1 MSESLNHRIR
11 FTKTRQVVDPCRN
24 NDTDAGIDF
33 YVPTDLTI
41 DELMGIPSNK
51 TCRLKSGVNFR
62 EDTWGFV
69 EEIILNP
76 GQRILIPSGI
86 QVLIEPE
93 DSMLQANNKSGIS
106 SKQGLIFTAE
116 VVDSPYVGE
125 VHIGV
130 VNTGVDPV
138 TIIPGKKLVQ
148 FIHIPVYLTKPQ
160 HISNSEYNE
169 LAKDWG
175 TRGNNGFGSGD

>member
-1 MSESLNHRIR
+1 MSESINPRIR
-11 FTKTRQVVDPCRN
+11 FTRIRQVVNPCRN
-24 NDTDAGIDF
+24 NATDAGIDF
-33 YVPTDLTI
+33 YVPTDLTV

-51 TCRLKSGVNFR
+51 TSRLKSGVNFR

-93 DSMLQANNKSGIS
+93 NSMLQANNKSGIS

-130 VNTGVDPV
+130 VNTGVEPAI
-138 TIIPGKKLVQ
+138 IIPGKKLVQ
-148 FIHIPVYLTKPQ
+148 FIHIPVYLTKP
-160 HISNSEYNE
+160 HYIDNAEYNE